1 MPKRPITDIENV
13 HEGNTKPSAVA
24 ATGKVINVAYGS
36 VNKSGDPIP
45 IDSAPRAKIS
55 TSAAHQ
61 LRVAAWNLNG
71 IRAFMGKR
79 SKELRKLWEKEKL
92 DILGIT
98 ETKITEREKADEIE
112 AEIKKTIPDDVHLI
126 WNMCSVKKGYSGSL
140 LIVRKSVYD
149 KALSVKMGMGSNKS
163 DPEGRVITI
172 ELESISVV
180 LAYVPNSGQT
190 LERLQY
196 RTSTWDKELAAYIA
210 ELGKA
215 KSNGVILM
223 GDLNVAIRDMDIWNV
238 DAPHVP
244 KGAGTTPQERNS
256 FQKLYLDKGM
266 VDTFAHM
273 HADKTGWF
281 TYWSIRAR
289 NKPKNRGLR
298 LDYVLASEKTKI
310 LDAYIA
316 SDGYAMD
323 GDHCPVG
330 AIAHI

>member
-1 MPKRPITDIENV
+1 MPKRSIADVENKGEDNV
-13 HEGNTKPSAVA
+13 KLAVPKE
-24 ATGKVINVAYGS
+24 GKVVNVAYGN
-36 VNKSGDPIP
+36 VNKAGESIP
-45 IDSAPRAKIS
+45 IESAPRAKI
-55 TSAAHQ
+55 AAAREHQ

-71 IRAFMGKR
+71 LRAFMGKR
-79 SKELRKLWEKEKL
+79 AKELKKLWEQEQL

-98 ETKITEREKADEIE
+98 ETKITEKEKADEIE
-112 AEIKKTIPDDVHLI
+112 AEIKKTIPEDVHLI

-140 LIVRKSVYD
+140 LIVRKSLFN
-149 KALSVKMGMGSNKS
+149 KAKSVRVGMGDHKT

-172 ELESISVV
+172 EFDTISVV

-190 LERLQY
+190 LERLNY
-196 RTSTWDKELAAYIA
+196 RISTWDKELSAYVS

-215 KSNGVILM
+215 KQHGVILM
-223 GDLNVAIRDMDIWNV
+223 GDLNVAIHDMDIWNV

-256 FQKLYLDKGM
+256 FQKLYLNKGM

-273 HADKTGWF
+273 HAGKTGWF
-281 TYWSIRAR
+281 TYWSIRAK

-298 LDYVLASEKTKI
+298 LDYVLASDKTEI

-316 SDGYAMD
+316 CDGYAAD

-330 AIAHI
+330 AIAKI

>member
-1 MPKRPITDIENV
+1 MPKRSIADVENQKEDNV
-13 HEGNTKPSAVA
+13 QSTAGP
-24 ATGKVINVAYGS
+24 TGKVVNVAYGA
-36 VNKSGDPIP
+36 VNKAGDAIP
-45 IDSAPRAKIS
+45 IENAPRAKI
-55 TSAAHQ
+55 TVPTENQ

-71 IRAFMGKR
+71 IRAFMSKR

-98 ETKITEREKADEIE
+98 ETKITEKEKADEIE
-112 AEIKKTIPDDVHLI
+112 AEIKKVIPDDVHLV

-140 LIVRKSVYD
+140 LIVRKSLYERS
-149 KALSVKMGMGSNKS
+149 KSVRFGMGQNKT
-163 DPEGRVITI
+163 DPEGRVIT
-172 ELESISVV
+172 LDLDTISVV

-190 LERLQY
+190 LERLNY
-196 RTSTWDKELAAYIA
+196 RISSWDKELASYVA
-210 ELGKA
+210 ELGKS
-215 KSNGVILM
+215 KSHGVILM

-266 VDTFAHM
+266 VDTFADM

-298 LDYVLASEKTKI
+298 LDYVLASDKTKI

-316 SDGYAMD
+316 CDGYAPD

-330 AIAHI
+330 AIAQI